1 MWAAVVKGYKVF
13 SDYKQLN
20 LPDEPYW
27 LICMRKNGS
36 FILKTI
42 SFNNEMKDISFQFT
56 KSPEISIIN
65 NDSNYILFLSSFY
78 INQMSIGDSLAKLGQ
93 ELQKKEM
100 LLDYP
105 SRAMSNNQDK
115 RINEGENS
123 MPAKYLRRDETKAR
137 FWLKRAADR
146 GDMDAKLLLSTL
158 GH

>member
-1 MWAAVVKGYKVF
+1 
-13 SDYKQLN
+13 
-20 LPDEPYW
+20 
-27 LICMRKNGS
+27 
-36 FILKTI
+36 
-42 SFNNEMKDISFQFT
+42 MKDISFQFT

-65 NDSNYILFLSSFY
+65 NDSNYILFLSSFC
-78 INQMSIGDSLAKLGQ
+78 INQKSIEDSLAKLGQ
-93 ELQKKEM
+93 ELQTKKM

-105 SRAMSNNQDK
+105 SRAMSNKQDK

-123 MPAKYLRRDETKAR
+123 MPAKYLRRDERKAR